1 MASQSIKH
9 SNRHF
14 KTLILLVVS
23 MTAGAFL
30 LFWIDKHTPTHR
42 PRTLRGLTASKPWTD
57 VAIRSAAS
65 AQGVGLFHFR
75 IDADGNWYQSSAWKN
90 GLRDPASEGT
100 IHILLTRD
108 GGRSGSAQSQQL
120 GLRRLV
126 DQLQRE
132 HRIDSEHVRAIQAD
146 VIAPG
151 LIAAGNTGV

>member
-90 GLRDPASEGT
+90 GLRDPANEGT

-108 GGRSGSAQSQQL
+108 GGGSPEAQQL
-120 GLRRLV
+120 ALRRLV
-126 DQLQRE
+126 DQIQRE
-132 HRIDSEHVRAIQAD
+132 HRIDTDHIHAIPAA
-146 VIAPG
+146 VIAPEI
-151 LIAAGNTGV
+151 IAAGNTGV